1 MVSGLSRRRIE
12 NFVRLLL
19 PAIFLAL
26 FNIAAAQ
33 PTPAKVGVG
42 LDPVYHLSF
51 YLDQLK
57 KAKEDTSKVD
67 LLLRAGAIYHRN
79 ESKGSIDS
87 ALLFAHS
94 AIVLSK
100 SLKYAN
106 GYNNATYLAFV
117 SYFKK
122 KDFAAAERMLNDVYG
137 EMKVCLLAAFGGCYL
152 DNRDAKPEELRK
164 AYPYLQMASRL
175 STQLKSRQWMN
186 EVSIAEGKCHF
197 RLGEMTL
204 GKKCFYRVIQ
214 YHQQIGD
221 KAGLAHWWDELG
233 RNLPDSDSTYA
244 LEIYSYAQAIKL
256 YQEVGDYKTAGDCQS
271 NTAYVHSHH
280 NRFDLTEKFYLSAL
294 ETFKSAHI
302 TKRLP
307 GAYRKLSKFYQKQ
320 GNLDKA
326 LQYALLDLKAS
337 KTMGDSTQI
346 DFSYAA
352 VGSLYYS
359 LDDLPSSIM
368 YFKLS
373 LSKMYA
379 NDADI
384 YTILKSLTDA
394 QIGVGNAKEGLE
406 FLQSFLKNKH
416 SPKIAQSRQLVAAM
430 FGDCYAA
437 LKNFRAAEKYYL
449 EMIRL
454 NNDVEYAE
462 KFATKKILTIAGA
475 EAFLTIGRFYAER
488 GRFVLAGPY
497 LKRALASRNLT
508 PAFETDSRLLLF
520 KVDSVAGNYL
530 ASIGNYQRYAFLK
543 DSIAKRTKDK
553 EFSILKANFR
563 TAQKEKD
570 FKILQK
576 EAKLQKQKLELL
588 VRTEKFAY
596 AGLVALLCLLGL
608 LYNRY
613 RLKQNKNLQ
622 LEEQQKTINI
632 KNSSLIRLVNEKEWL
647 LKEVHHRVKNNLQIV
662 ISLLNSQSA
671 YLKEDVAVNAILQ
684 SRHRIQAMS
693 MLHQRIYQS
702 QNMSGIAMP
711 SYIHELVY
719 YLDDSFNLGKRIIF
733 NVSVEDI
740 QLDLVQAVPV
750 GLILNEAITNSL
762 KYAFPDQ
769 REGEIKV
776 SLKKIPEESLLLSIA
791 DNGIGLPQNFNMDEI
806 QSFGL
811 KLVKGLAEDLEGD
824 FTVMGQPGTTLLI
837 EFDYKSV
844 MGSVQEVLPEIAI

>member
-1 MVSGLSRRRIE
+1 MTLKTILLSGI
-12 NFVRLLL
+12 FFLL
-19 PAIFLAL
+19 IRGV
-26 FNIAAAQ
+26 AAQ
-33 PTPAKVGVG
+33 PTPVKVGIG
-42 LDPVYHLSF
+42 LDPVYHLSS

-57 KAKEDTSKVD
+57 KSKEDTSKVE

-94 AIVLSK
+94 AIFLSK

-122 KDFAAAERMLNDVYG
+122 KDFAAAERMINDVYG
-137 EMKVCLLAAFGGCYL
+137 EMKVCLLATFGECYL
-152 DNRDAKPEELRK
+152 DNRDARPEELRK

-186 EVSIAEGKCHF
+186 EVSIAEGKYHF

-204 GKKCFYRVIQ
+204 GKNCFYRVIQ

-244 LEIYSYAQAIKL
+244 LEIYSYAQATKL
-256 YQEVGDYKTAGDCQS
+256 YKEVGDYKTAGDCQS

-294 ETFKSAHI
+294 ETFRSAHI

-307 GAYRKLSKFYQKQ
+307 GAFRKLSKFYQKQ
-320 GNLDKA
+320 GDLDKA
-326 LQYALLDLKAS
+326 LQYALLDLRAA

-359 LDDLPSSIM
+359 LGDLPSSIR
-368 YFKLS
+368 YFKMS
-373 LSKMYA
+373 LSKMYV

-384 YTILKSLTDA
+384 YTTFKSLTNA
-394 QIGVGNAKEGLE
+394 QISVGNAKEALQ
-406 FLQSFLKNKH
+406 FLTSFLKNRH

-430 FGDCYAA
+430 FGDCFAA
-437 LKNFRAAEKYYL
+437 LKDFRLAERYYL

-454 NNDVEYAE
+454 NNDVEYSE
-462 KFATKKILTIAGA
+462 KYATKKILTIAGA
-475 EAFLTIGRFYAER
+475 EAFLTIGRFYTER
-488 GRFVLAGPY
+488 GKFVLAGPY
-497 LKRALASRNLT
+497 LKRAVASKNLT
-508 PAFETDSRLLLF
+508 PAFEIDSRLLLF
-520 KVDSVAGNYL
+520 KVDSAAGNYL
-530 ASIGNYQRYAFLK
+530 ASIGNYQRYVFLK

-576 EAKLQKQKLELL
+576 EATLQKQKLELL
-588 VRTEKFAY
+588 ARTEKFAY

-622 LEEQQKTINI
+622 LEEHQKTINI

-671 YLKEDVAVNAILQ
+671 YLKEDVAVNAILE
-684 SRHRIQAMS
+684 SRHRIQVMS

-702 QNMSGIAMP
+702 QNMNGIAMP
-711 SYIHELVY
+711 SYVHELVH

-740 QLDLVQAVPV
+740 RLDLVQAVPV

-769 REGEIKV
+769 LEGEIKV
-776 SLKKIPEESLLLSIA
+776 SLSKIDDRTVLLSIA
-791 DNGIGLPQNFNMDEI
+791 DNGIGLCKDFSVDEI
-806 QSFGL
+806 KSFGL
-811 KLVKGLAEDLEGD
+811 KLIKGLTEDLEGD
-824 FTVMGQPGTTLLI
+824 LTIIERHGTTLLI
-837 EFDYKSV
+837 EFDHKSV
-844 MGSVQEVLPEIAI
+844 MGTQQEVLQEIAM

>member
-1 MVSGLSRRRIE
+1 MTLKATLLFGI
-12 NFVRLLL
+12 FLLL
-19 PAIFLAL
+19 IKGV
-26 FNIAAAQ
+26 AAQ
-33 PTPAKVGVG
+33 PTPAKVGARR
-42 LDPVYHLSF
+42 DPVYHLAS

-67 LLLRAGAIYHRN
+67 LLLGASAIYHRN

-94 AIVLSK
+94 AIALSK

-122 KDFAAAERMLNDVYG
+122 KDFAAAQRMLNDVYG
-137 EMKVCLLAAFGGCYL
+137 EMKVCLLAAFGECYL

-186 EVSIAEGKCHF
+186 EVSIAEGKYHF

-204 GKKCFYRVIQ
+204 GKNCFYRVIQ
-214 YHQQIGD
+214 YYQQIGD

-244 LEIYSYAQAIKL
+244 LEIYSYNQATKL
-256 YQEVGDYKTAGDCQS
+256 YKEIGDYKTAGDCES
-271 NTAYVHSHH
+271 NIAYVHSHH
-280 NRFDLTEKFYLSAL
+280 NRFDLTEKFYLAAL

-320 GNLDKA
+320 GDLDKA

-346 DFSYAA
+346 DFTYAA
-352 VGSLYYS
+352 IGSLYYS
-359 LDDLPSSIM
+359 LGDLPSSIR

-373 LSKMYA
+373 LSKMYV
-379 NDADI
+379 NDAEI
-384 YTILKSLTDA
+384 YTTLKSLTNA
-394 QIGVGNAKEGLE
+394 QISVGNAKEALH

-416 SPKIAQSRQLVAAM
+416 SPKMAQSRQLVAAM
-430 FGDCYAA
+430 FGDCFAA
-437 LKNFRAAEKYYL
+437 LKDFKLAERYYL

-454 NNDVEYAE
+454 NNDVEYSE
-462 KFATKKILTIAGA
+462 KYTTRKTWTIAGA
-475 EAFLTIGRFYAER
+475 EAYLTIGRFYTER
-488 GRFVLAGPY
+488 GKFGQADRY
-497 LKRALASRNLT
+497 LKNGLASRRLS
-508 PAFETDSRLLLF
+508 PAFEIESRLLLF
-520 KVDSVAGNYL
+520 KVDSAAGNYL
-530 ASIGNYQRYAFLK
+530 SSISNYQRYVSLR
-543 DSIAKRTKDK
+543 DSIAKNTKDK
-553 EFSILKANFR
+553 EFSILKANFNA
-563 TAQKEKD
+563 AQKEKD

-576 EAKLQKQKLELL
+576 EATLQKQKLELSA
-588 VRTEKFAY
+588 RTAKFAY
-596 AGLVALLCLLGL
+596 AGLVALFCLLGL

-671 YLKEDVAVNAILQ
+671 YLKEDVAVNAILE

-719 YLDDSFNLGKRIIF
+719 YLENSFHLGKRIIF

-740 QLDLVQAVPV
+740 ELDLVQAVPV

-762 KYAFPDQ
+762 KYAFPNQ

-776 SLKKIPEESLLLSIA
+776 SLTKVHEGNLLLSIA
-791 DNGIGLPQNFNMDEI
+791 DDGIGLPQDFSIDEI
-806 QSFGL
+806 KSFGL
-811 KLVKGLAEDLEGD
+811 KLIKGLTEDLEGD
-824 FTVMGQPGTTLLI
+824 FTIRGFPGTTLLI

-844 MGSVQEVLPEIAI
+844 MGPHQEALQEIAI